1 MPGRLANW
9 AGVRVIAIRVV
20 ASITMY
26 YFVNC
31 LQQVAS
37 KCETNRTK
45 YSIRIIIAVLF
56 NWQSTTGSIV
66 RTYIHEQGR
75 LVRPA

>member
-37 KCETNRTK
+37 KCETNT
-45 YSIRIIIAVLF
+45 I
-56 NWQSTTGSIV
+56 
-66 RTYIHEQGR
+66 
-75 LVRPA
+75 